1 MSSDTTIVATQ
12 FRLREWAAQIKECQ
26 NRPAGMSVADWCTC
40 NGITR
45 TNYYYHLRRVR
56 EACLE
61 SVSDGTSTQ
70 QIVPVDPMLLQQ
82 EQNRC
87 SCPDSGLD
95 ISIKGCSI
103 HVTEGASMQL
113 LAAVLEV
120 IQSAE

>member
-1 MSSDTTIVATQ
+1 MSSDTTIIAAQ

-26 NRPAGMSVADWCTC
+26 ERPAGMSVADWCAC
-40 NGITR
+40 KGITR
-45 TNYYYHLRRVR
+45 TNYYYHLRRVK
-56 EACLE
+56 EACME
-61 SVSDGTSTQ
+61 SVSNETSQ
-70 QIVPVDPMLLQQ
+70 QKIMPVEPILLHQ

-87 SCPDSGLD
+87 SCPGLD

-120 IQSAE
+120 VQGAE